1 MLLRASPW
9 FIAVITLTL
18 GLLFPWLKTPLIIAL
33 SYGFSALGV
42 AILIRAGQVSFGHA
56 GFTCLAGYAVV
67 ALSRAYPQTD
77 GLVLLLLG
85 VAAGVAAGAV
95 AGLFMVRYRGI
106 FFGMLNL
113 ALSMVL
119 FAVLGKFYNT
129 TGGTDGLRMERPPF
143 FGQVLERA
151 GFETWLLVLSCL
163 LVVVACWLITRFYA
177 SPVGQALVA
186 LKSNEVRLEYLG
198 ISARR
203 IFFTGYVVSA
213 ALCGFSGGMFAL
225 IQGLVTPEMGYWVRS
240 GEYVF
245 IAVLGGTLH
254 PVGAFFGALAF
265 EFLKLYAAQV
275 LTGAWQLVMGTVL
288 LILIFVAPSGLVALL
303 VRFDRRRP
311 AAASGSAQ
319 NSSNRG
325 LP

>member
-1 MLLRASPW
+1 MLLRLAPW
-9 FIAVITLTL
+9 LIALLTFAF

-33 SYGFSALGV
+33 SYGLSALGV
-42 AILIRAGQVSFGHA
+42 SLLIRAGQVSFGHA

-67 ALSRAYPQTD
+67 ALARAWPQAD
-77 GLVLLLLG
+77 AVLLLAVGGAVGLL
-85 VAAGVAAGAV
+85 AGAIT
-95 AGLFMVRYRGI
+95 GLFMVRYRGI

-119 FAVLGKFYNT
+119 FAVLGKFYNL

-151 GFETWLLVLSCL
+151 GFETVLLALSSV
-163 LVVVACWLITRFYA
+163 LVVVACWLLARFYT
-177 SPVGQALVA
+177 SPSGQALTA
-186 LKSNEVRLEYLG
+186 IKSNEVRLEYLG
-198 ISARR
+198 ISAKRV
-203 IFFTGYVVSA
+203 FFTGYVMSA

-254 PVGAFFGALAF
+254 PVGAFLGAIVF
-265 EFLKLYAAQV
+265 EFLKLYAAAA
-275 LTGAWQLVMGTVL
+275 LTGIWQMVMGVVL
-288 LILIFVAPSGLVALL
+288 LVLIFLAPSGLVALL
-303 VRFDRRRP
+303 ARRGVRKP
-311 AAASGSAQ
+311 QGGA
-319 NSSNRG
+319 
-325 LP
+325 LI

>member
-1 MLLRASPW
+1 MLLRIAPW
-9 FIAVITLTL
+9 LIAVLAFAF

-33 SYGFSALGV
+33 SYGLSALGV
-42 AILIRAGQVSFGHA
+42 SLLIRAGQVSFGHA

-67 ALSRAYPQTD
+67 ALARAWPQAD
-77 GLVLLLLG
+77 AVLLLVVGGAVGLL
-85 VAAGVAAGAV
+85 AGAIT
-95 AGLFMVRYRGI
+95 GLFMVRYRGI

-119 FAVLGKFYNT
+119 FAVLGKFYNL

-151 GFETWLLVLSCL
+151 NFETVLLALSSI
-163 LVVVACWLITRFYA
+163 LVVVACWLLARFYT
-177 SPVGQALVA
+177 SPSGQALTA
-186 LKSNEVRLEYLG
+186 IKSNEVRLEYLG
-198 ISARR
+198 ISAKQV
-203 IFFTGYVVSA
+203 FFIGYGMSA

-254 PVGAFFGALAF
+254 PVGAFLGAIVF
-265 EFLKLYAAQV
+265 EFLKLYAAAA
-275 LTGAWQLVMGTVL
+275 LTGIWQMVMGVVL
-288 LILIFVAPSGLVALL
+288 LVLIFLAPSGLVALL
-303 VRFDRRRP
+303 ARQGVGKP
-311 AAASGSAQ
+311 KAA
-319 NSSNRG
+319 
-325 LP
+325 L

>member
-1 MLLRASPW
+1 MLLRFAPW
-9 FIAVITLTL
+9 LIALLTFAF

-33 SYGFSALGV
+33 SYGLSALGV
-42 AILIRAGQVSFGHA
+42 SLLIRAGQVSFGHA

-67 ALSRAYPQTD
+67 ALARAWPQAD
-77 GLVLLLLG
+77 AVLLLAVGGAVGLL
-85 VAAGVAAGAV
+85 AGAIT
-95 AGLFMVRYRGI
+95 GLFMVRYRGI

-119 FAVLGKFYNT
+119 FAVLGKFYNF

-151 GFETWLLVLSCL
+151 GFETVLLALSSI
-163 LVVVACWLITRFYA
+163 LVVVACWLLARFYT
-177 SPVGQALVA
+177 SPSGQALTA
-186 LKSNEVRLEYLG
+186 IKSNEVRLEYLG
-198 ISARR
+198 ISAKRV
-203 IFFTGYVVSA
+203 FFTGYVMSA

-254 PVGAFFGALAF
+254 PVGAFLGAIVF
-265 EFLKLYAAQV
+265 EFLKLYAAAA
-275 LTGAWQLVMGTVL
+275 LTGIWQMVMGVVL
-288 LILIFVAPSGLVALL
+288 LVLIFLAPSGLVALL
-303 VRFDRRRP
+303 ARRRVRKP
-311 AAASGSAQ
+311 QGGA
-319 NSSNRG
+319 
-325 LP
+325 LI